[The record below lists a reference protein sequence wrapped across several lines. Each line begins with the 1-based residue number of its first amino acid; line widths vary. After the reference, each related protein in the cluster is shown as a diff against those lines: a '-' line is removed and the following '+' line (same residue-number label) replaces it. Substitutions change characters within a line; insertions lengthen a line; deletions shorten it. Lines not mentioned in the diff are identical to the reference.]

1 MIVFDQVH
9 VVWRSRQLLV
19 VHPVSEDVQRGA
31 MHRST
36 SARVNFSMSM
46 STCAAKTFKFLNV
59 NVNPP
64 TSQTDQLSDL
74 PWENCTGLDLC
85 KYFLFRLDVALMQL
99 MFLLNLFVSVILMIV
114 FGRSSRQKCAVL
126 RTSSVDPSFFS
137 LHHFSSNPRRT
148 QSRENNCL

>member
-1 MIVFDQVH
+1 MIVWDQVH

-19 VHPVSEDVQRGA
+19 VHPKSEDVQRGA

-74 PWENCTGLDLC
+74 PWKNCTGLDH
-85 KYFLFRLDVALMQL
+85 D
-99 MFLLNLFVSVILMIV
+99 NLTNLSCSVSTFGCCFSAVDFTPELGCFGDFVHCLWEVILTRMCCFTDIICTSI
-114 FGRSSRQKCAVL
+114 FFSS
-126 RTSSVDPSFFS
+126 SFF
-137 LHHFSSNPRRT
+137 F
-148 QSRENNCL
+148 